1 MRVKDFLNI
10 NRTVQKEL
18 SAKLPSIVVIG
29 GGTGSFTLLQGLKTV
44 TPNLSAIVSMSDD
57 GGSSGILRDELGV
70 LPPGDVR
77 QCLVALSDSLEIRNL
92 FSYRFGDGRFEGQSL
107 GNIILSGLELQ
118 YGNFAQAIII
128 ASHIL
133 HITGKVIPVT
143 LEKHE
148 LVINDGNETIYGEFK
163 IRERIMQS
171 TDARL
176 RLQPPVMINPDA
188 RQAIIDADLIVIAPG
203 HILGSIIPNLL
214 VSGMVEAL
222 SATTAPLVYVS
233 NLVTK
238 PGQTDGWHVVDFVK
252 QLEKYLGQRKIDYV
266 LFNTKLINSYL
277 LHRYAAEGE
286 LPVLNDSLRFREIKA
301 RPIGAHL
308 VSQSILAQDPNDK
321 AIKRTLIRHDAKQVA
336 KRLLQI
342 WQEQNN

>member
-1 MRVKDFLNI
+1 MRVKDILKIDHHTNI
-10 NRTVQKEL
+10 AKPE
-18 SAKLPSIVVIG
+18 KLPSIVIIG

-44 TPNLSAIVSMSDD
+44 TPNLTAIVSMSDD
-57 GGSSGILRDELGV
+57 GGSSGVLRDELGV

-77 QCLVALSDSLEIRNL
+77 QCLVALSDSPEIRNL

-118 YGNFAQAIII
+118 YGNFAQAIKI
-128 ASHIL
+128 AGHIL

-148 LVINDGNETIYGEFK
+148 LVIDDGNETIHGEYI

-176 RLQPPVMINPDA
+176 RLQPPVMINPEA

-222 SATTAPLVYVS
+222 SVTSAPLVYVS

-238 PGQTDGWHVVDFVK
+238 PGQTDGWHVVDFVNH
-252 QLEKYLGQRKIDYV
+252 LEKYLGQRKIDYV
-266 LFNTKLINSYL
+266 LYNTEPIKSYL

-286 LPVLNDSLRFREIKA
+286 LPVLNNTVRFSEIKA
-301 RPIGAHL
+301 QPIGAHL
-308 VSQSILAQDPNDK
+308 VSQSISIQDPNDK

-336 KRLLQI
+336 KRLFQI
-342 WQEQNN
+342 WYELDR